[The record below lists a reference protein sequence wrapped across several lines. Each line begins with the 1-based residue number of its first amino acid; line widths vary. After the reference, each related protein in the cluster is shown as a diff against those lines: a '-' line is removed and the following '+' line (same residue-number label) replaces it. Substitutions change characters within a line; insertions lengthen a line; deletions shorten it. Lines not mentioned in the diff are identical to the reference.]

1 MGIKKLANFSLIPGV
16 LEALRQI
23 QKWGIPNIQN
33 TLYNSNLNLSKR
45 LSDLGLQIPR
55 AENRGPHFIGAKL
68 PSIAPKNIL
77 EILAEN
83 KIFVSERGGNL
94 RITPH
99 LWNNIDDFERFTEIL
114 QKIL

>member
-1 MGIKKLANFSLIPGV
+1 MGQRSNFSLIPGV

-23 QKWGIPNIQN
+23 QKWGIPNIQS
-33 TLYNSNLNLSKR
+33 TLYNSNLNLCKK

-55 AENRGPHFIGAKL
+55 PENRGPHFIGAKL
-68 PSIAPKNIL
+68 PPKAPKNIL
-77 EILAEN
+77 ETLAEN

-99 LWNNIDDFERFTEIL
+99 LWNNSTDFERLTEML
-114 QKIL
+114 KKIL